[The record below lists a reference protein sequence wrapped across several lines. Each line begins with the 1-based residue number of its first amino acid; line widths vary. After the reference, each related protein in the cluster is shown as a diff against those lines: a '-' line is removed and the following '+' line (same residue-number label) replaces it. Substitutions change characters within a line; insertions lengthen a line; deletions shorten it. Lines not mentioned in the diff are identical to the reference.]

1 MNTKEGLLSKR
12 NLDILMVL
20 SVLLGSLFILGFMIS
35 GVVMIFG
42 FMEDNFFLRLFGLAI
57 ITDALIFL
65 WVLFIYSICYGV
77 DIK

>member
-35 GVVMIFG
+35 GAAVVFG
-42 FMEDNFFLRLFGLAI
+42 FAESNFFLRLFGFTTI
-57 ITDALIFL
+57 ISFLIFV
-65 WVLFIYSICYGV
+65 WAAFTH
-77 DIK
+77 DIFYD